1 MIGSRT
7 FSMLLLMMKAIRE
20 LLNEGNEEIYDMPKP
35 RGGHL

>member
-7 FSMLLLMMKAIRE
+7 FSLLLLMMKAIRE
-20 LLNEGNEEIYDMPKP
+20 LLNEGNGGDLDMPKP